1 MRVISLAK
9 AVALMAAIAL
19 TTGVSG
25 TAFAAPKMQVP
36 PGACVVMKKA
46 VLGNGAV
53 CSFDCN
59 PANGWCSQQICVNG
73 QLTQIINCYGTFC
86 SPKCGG

>member
-9 AVALMAAIAL
+9 VVGLTAAIAL
-19 TTGVSG
+19 STSFSG
-25 TAFAAPKMQVP
+25 TAFAAPKMKLP
-36 PGACVVMKKA
+36 PGACAFEKKSVA
-46 VLGNGAV
+46 SNTV

-59 PANGWCSQQICVNG
+59 AANNWCSQQWCHDG
-73 QLTQIINCYGTFC
+73 QWTQVINCFGAFC